1 MTSSACF
8 LIEGPPVQG
17 LCLAN
22 LNNHK
27 RGQRSA
33 AGPVLAGCWT
43 ADSKDRGECK
53 SPGFPWAELNI
64 KRQEALDSD
73 MKKAFV
79 TDVFFPVSWC
89 LEMELGS
96 GLDREGSS
104 REHMGVSTRSRESRQ
119 NPQVLSTQ
127 PLWMRLKQSIPM

>member
-1 MTSSACF
+1 M
-8 LIEGPPVQG
+8 
-17 LCLAN
+17 
-22 LNNHK
+22 
-27 RGQRSA
+27 
-33 AGPVLAGCWT
+33 LAGCWT

-53 SPGFPWAELNI
+53 SPGFPWAELSTE
-64 KRQEALDSD
+64 RQEALDSD

-104 REHMGVSTRSRESRQ
+104 REHTGVSMRICESR
-119 NPQVLSTQ
+119 
-127 PLWMRLKQSIPM
+127 